1 MFEDLN
7 PVILFRMSERLLL
20 TGMVIVV
27 ALVVLV
33 GFWKTVQ
40 RVSIKDSGPVGLA
53 GSMALSTPVFALL
66 AIILYAWVSLSHP
79 IAFTPASET
88 PATSTQ
94 APDPMRVADTASADP
109 AQFTG
114 AANTQTQAIAAQEV
128 SSYARQR
135 IRQQVWTLNCLAA
148 STTVRPPAESDLS
161 DIKLALMGSV
171 WSPDWGNQTQ
181 FEFWA
186 RTPNSGIEPTAS
198 ALEFFNGK
206 HTGC

>member
-1 MFEDLN
+1 MFEDLS

-40 RVSIKDSGPVGLA
+40 RVTIKDGGPVGLA

-79 IAFTPASET
+79 IAFTPAS
-88 PATSTQ
+88 ATSGTE
-94 APDPMRVADTASADP
+94 PTRVAAAASADP
-109 AQFTG
+109 GQFTG
-114 AANTQTQAIAAQEV
+114 AANTQTQTIAPQEV
-128 SSYARQR
+128 SNYARQR
-135 IRQQVWTLNCLAA
+135 IRHQIWTLNCLAD
-148 STTVRPPAESDLS
+148 STTVRPPAESDLI
-161 DIKLALMGSV
+161 DIKLGLMGTV
-171 WSPDWGNQTQ
+171 WNDDWGNQTQ
-181 FEFWA
+181 FEAWA
-186 RTPNSGIEPTAS
+186 RTPNPATEPALA
-198 ALEFFNGK
+198 ALEVFNGK